1 MLVGQTVAA
10 ERWGLD
16 TGGIDR
22 VNEWRGIARTDIKRD
37 EFERRGREGRRGEGV
52 WRTESEIYSGARWEG
67 ERGERERWGDR
78 EKRTKLRSEGGRYCY
93 LRFIVITDGTTSLA
107 SNPERSYN
115 HPPPPTSI
123 SSPLAPLLLRLLYP
137 PHPRLSNPPRS
148 FPESRACPR
157 VAPPAAV

>member
-1 MLVGQTVAA
+1 MLVGQTIAA

-37 EFERRGREGRRGEGV
+37 EFERRGREGGRGGACGGRR
-52 WRTESEIYSGARWEG
+52 ARYIPVHG
-67 ERGERERWGDR
+67 GKVRGERERWGDR